1 MSLHKKYFIH
11 YCPVSVREG
20 LNTELPTTDLMLR
33 KFDEKVFQRCGFCH
47 CTIEIKKAFTQEE
60 NTCNYCLKLQKMRTQ
75 ITHRFILFGQKIKN
89 IEFLQTFIVHLWIV
103 YSDMKILE
111 INLVKLVKK

>member
-1 MSLHKKYFIH
+1 MKKYFRDVDFVI
-11 YCPVSVREG
+11 V
-20 LNTELPTTDLMLR
+20 
-33 KFDEKVFQRCGFCH
+33 Q
-47 CTIEIKKAFTQEE
+47 
-60 NTCNYCLKLQKMRTQ
+60 LKLKSLLLKKRIHAIIARNFQKMRAQ

-111 INLVKLVKK
+111 ISLIKLVKK

>member
-1 MSLHKKYFIH
+1 MKKYFRDVDFVI
-11 YCPVSVREG
+11 V
-20 LNTELPTTDLMLR
+20 
-33 KFDEKVFQRCGFCH
+33 Q
-47 CTIEIKKAFTQEE
+47 
-60 NTCNYCLKLQKMRTQ
+60 LKLKKLLLKKRIHAIIAWNFQKMRTQ

>member
-1 MSLHKKYFIH
+1 
-11 YCPVSVREG
+11 
-20 LNTELPTTDLMLR
+20 
-33 KFDEKVFQRCGFCH
+33 
-47 CTIEIKKAFTQEE
+47 
-60 NTCNYCLKLQKMRTQ
+60 MRTQ